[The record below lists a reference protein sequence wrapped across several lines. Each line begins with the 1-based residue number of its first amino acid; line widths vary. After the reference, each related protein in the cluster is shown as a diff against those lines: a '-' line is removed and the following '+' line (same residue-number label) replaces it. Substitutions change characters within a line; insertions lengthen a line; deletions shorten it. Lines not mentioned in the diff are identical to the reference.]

1 VVDDAQVTTLTRPR
15 LDPIIDGPLVGPRLL
30 ALVGDESG
38 CAMWRAW
45 QPVRYLRG
53 RGYACH
59 WAPARDPALVA
70 YGQGYQ
76 ALLLCRLAWGGEHP
90 KGSRV
95 AYREV
100 RATLR
105 RWKDAGLKV
114 FYEADDD
121 LFTPFVVHQQLGRIK
136 AEKTRAQL
144 EADRQAALWVLGHVD
159 GVTVSTQYLASTVRR
174 YTDAPVEVVP
184 NAIDAGWFLEQQ
196 QGVERPIP
204 GPTIGWA
211 GGNRPDTD
219 LEQMAEAWGRIA
231 RRFPDVTF
239 VVVGHQPPVIA
250 RHVPEGRIKRT
261 EWLPTH
267 EYPKALVGIDIGCC
281 PLEETPFNRSKT
293 PIKAWEYALSGACVV
308 ASPTVYGKVIRPMA
322 NGLLASTVAEWE
334 DRLFMA
340 LQYVPFR
347 RKLAEDL
354 KRDVLTRWALGKNYW
369 RWPLAWHRL
378 MGVRG

>member
-1 VVDDAQVTTLTRPR
+1 MTATLAHPR
-15 LDPIIDGPLVGPRLL
+15 LDPLIDGPLVGPRLL

-38 CAMWRAW
+38 CSMWRAW
-45 QPVRYLRG
+45 QPVRFLRLH
-53 RGYACH
+53 GYPCD
-59 WAPARDPALVA
+59 WAYVRDPALFDVPFGYDAVA
-70 YGQGYQ
+70 
-76 ALLLCRLAWGGEHP
+76 LCRLAWGGDHRR
-90 KGSRV
+90 G
-95 AYREV
+95 AREM
-100 RATLR
+100 LR
-105 RWKDAGLKV
+105 RWRRQGLRV
-114 FYEADDD
+114 FFEADDD
-121 LFTPFVVHQQLGRIK
+121 LFTPFVVHQQLGRVR
-136 AEKTRAQL
+136 AEKTRQQL
-144 EADRQAALWVLGHVD
+144 EADRQAALWMLSQVD
-159 GVTVSTQYLASTVRR
+159 GVTVSTQYLATTVRR
-174 YTDAPVEVVP
+174 FTEAPVEVVP
-184 NAIDAGWFLEQQ
+184 NLIDAGWFAERQ
-196 QGVERPIP
+196 QGVTRPVP

-219 LEQMAEAWGRIA
+219 LEQMAIAWGRIA
-231 RRFPDVTF
+231 ERFPDVTF

-334 DRLFMA
+334 DRLFVA

-378 MGVRG
+378 MGG